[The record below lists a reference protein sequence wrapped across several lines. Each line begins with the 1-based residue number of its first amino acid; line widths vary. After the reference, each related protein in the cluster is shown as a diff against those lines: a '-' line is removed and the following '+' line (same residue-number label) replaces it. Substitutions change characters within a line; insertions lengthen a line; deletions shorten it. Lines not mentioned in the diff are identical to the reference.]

1 MTPRSRFRRS
11 SDVRFS
17 GRKWRA
23 AIVVVAVLG
32 TLVTAPS
39 AFAEPS
45 SLAFKEAQ
53 VQQVL
58 AQISSL
64 DASLAQAVEA
74 YNQAT
79 AKLAQIESDLSVN
92 TRRLAIARRNLR
104 RSQRE
109 LARRLVALYTSGE
122 DQSTLAVLL
131 GATSLD
137 DFITRLDAVDRVSEQ
152 DARMQEQIARYRTE
166 VLRRQARLKRAR
178 AAQKELVQERAQ
190 HKASI
195 ESQLAERRQLVAS
208 IRSEI
213 ERIKAEEA
221 RRQAELERQ
230 ARERARRQAAAAS
243 FTPEIATQES
253 SGGSESSGSSGSSGS
268 SESSASS
275 ESSDTSS
282 SAAPSESSDSSDSSA
297 GSSSESSSPPPP
309 VSAPSRAGV
318 VEIAM
323 RYLGVPYKWGGASP
337 SEGFDCSGF
346 VMYVFAQVGVSLPHG
361 VAAQYAMGTPVS
373 RSALQPGDMVAFDGL
388 GHDGIYIGGNQF
400 IHAPHT
406 GDVVKISSLTGW
418 YASTYV
424 GARRY

>member
-1 MTPRSRFRRS
+1 
-11 SDVRFS
+11 V
-17 GRKWRA
+17 
-23 AIVVVAVLG
+23 
-32 TLVTAPS
+32 
-39 AFAEPS
+39 FAESS

-79 AKLAQIESDLSVN
+79 AKLARIESDLSVN
-92 TRRLAIARRNLR
+92 THRLAIARRNLR

-109 LARRLVALYTSGE
+109 LAARLVALYTSGE

-152 DARMQEQIARYRTE
+152 DARMQEQIVRYRTE

-178 AAQKELVQERAQ
+178 AAQKELVQERAE

-243 FTPEIATQES
+243 FNPAISTDESSAGSES
-253 SGGSESSGSSGSSGS
+253 SGGSESSAG
-268 SESSASS
+268 S

-282 SAAPSESSDSSDSSA
+282 SSAPSDSADSSDSSA
-297 GSSSESSSPPPP
+297 GSSSESASPPPP
-309 VSAPSRAGV
+309 VSAPSQAGV

-323 RYLGVPYKWGGASP
+323 RYLGVPYQWGGASP

-346 VMYVFAQVGVSLPHG
+346 VMYVFGQVGVSLPHG
-361 VAAQYAMGTPVS
+361 VAAQYAMGTPVP

-388 GHDGIYIGGNQF
+388 GHNGIYIGGNQF

-424 GARRY
+424 GARRF

>member
-1 MTPRSRFRRS
+1 M
-11 SDVRFS
+11 
-17 GRKWRA
+17 
-23 AIVVVAVLG
+23 
-32 TLVTAPS
+32 
-39 AFAEPS
+39 FAESS

-79 AKLAQIESDLSVN
+79 AKLARIESDLSVN
-92 TRRLAIARRNLR
+92 THRLAIARRNLR

-109 LARRLVALYTSGE
+109 LAARLVALYTSGE

-152 DARMQEQIARYRTE
+152 DARMQEQIVRYRTE

-178 AAQKELVQERAQ
+178 AAQKELVQERAE

-243 FTPEIATQES
+243 FNPAISTDESSAGSES
-253 SGGSESSGSSGSSGS
+253 SGGSESSAG
-268 SESSASS
+268 S

-282 SAAPSESSDSSDSSA
+282 SSAPSDSADSSDSSA
-297 GSSSESSSPPPP
+297 GSSSESASPPPP
-309 VSAPSRAGV
+309 VSAPSQAGV

-323 RYLGVPYKWGGASP
+323 RYLGVPYQWGGASP

-346 VMYVFAQVGVSLPHG
+346 VMYVFGQVGVSLPHG
-361 VAAQYAMGTPVS
+361 VAAQYAMGTPVP

-388 GHDGIYIGGNQF
+388 GHNGIYIGGNQF

-424 GARRY
+424 GARRF